1 MMTSTPPARERITI
15 AILALGGE
23 GGGVLAD
30 WIRQVA
36 NEHGYVVQG
45 TSIAGVAQRTGST
58 VYYIEMVK
66 RAAEGANRTQ
76 PILAMMPAPGDV
88 DIVIASELMEA
99 GRAILRGFVTADRT
113 TLIGSTHRVY
123 AISEKAALGD
133 GTAAGQRI
141 LDAAERRAARFIG
154 FDMAEAAAEAGSVIS
169 SVMFGALAGS
179 EALPFPREAFE
190 AAIRHGGKALETNLR
205 GFGLGFQRVRD
216 GDAERLPPRDQTE
229 PSTEAGRALKAS
241 IDASLPQSARP
252 LAIEGVKR
260 LMDYQGRS
268 YAELY
273 LSRLARLHAAD
284 DGAADWQLTRNA
296 ARHIALW
303 MSYEDTIRVA
313 DLKVR
318 AARSARVAREVRLAP
333 GQVMVVTEYM
343 HPRLQEICDI
353 LPVRLGRL
361 LRDSA
366 AVRRL
371 AEPLFRSGRL
381 VETTSLR
388 WFLALRFIAGLRS
401 IRPWTLRYHE
411 EQQRIDGWLAL
422 AARFAESD
430 PRAAAELIACQQLI
444 KGYSDTYER
453 GLARFEAILS
463 EARHLVGQPNAAV
476 RLRTLREAALADEQ
490 GETLACAI
498 STNAAT
504 SGSAR

>member
-1 MMTSTPPARERITI
+1 MTTSTPPARERITI

-30 WIRQVA
+30 WINQVA

-66 RAAEGANRTQ
+66 RAAAGANRAE

-133 GTAAGQRI
+133 GTAAAQRI
-141 LDAAERRAARFIG
+141 LDAAERRSARFIG
-154 FDMAEAAAEAGSVIS
+154 FDMAAAAAEAGSVVS

-179 EALPFPREAFE
+179 GVLPFPREAFE
-190 AAIRHGGKALETNLR
+190 DAIRHGGKALETNLN
-205 GFGLGFQRVRD
+205 GFGLGFQRARD
-216 GDAERLPPRDQTE
+216 GDAERPAPRDQSE
-229 PSTEAGRALKAS
+229 PTTEAGRALRAI
-241 IDASLPQSARP
+241 IDASLPHSARP

-260 LMDYQGRS
+260 LMDYQNRS

-273 LSRLARLHAAD
+273 LSRLAAVRALD
-284 DGAADWQLTRNA
+284 DGGNDWQLTRNA

-318 AARSARVAREVRLAP
+318 AARSARVSNEVRLVP
-333 GQVMVVTEYM
+333 GQVMAVTEYM

-353 LPVRLGRL
+353 LPRPLGRF

-371 AEPLFRSGRL
+371 TEPLFRAGRL

-388 WFLALRFIAGLRS
+388 WFLALRVIAGLRS
-401 IRPWTLRYHE
+401 IRPRTLRYHE
-411 EQQRIDGWLAL
+411 EQLRIDGWLTL

-430 PRAAAELIACQQLI
+430 SEAAAELIAGQQLI

-453 GLARFEAILS
+453 GLARFEAVMS
-463 EARHLVGQPNAAV
+463 EARNLVGQRNAAA
-476 RLRTLREAALADEQ
+476 RLRTLREAALADEN
-490 GETLACAI
+490 GDALACAV
-498 STNAAT
+498 
-504 SGSAR
+504 SARSAGQA

>member
-1 MMTSTPPARERITI
+1 MTTSTPPARERITI

-36 NEHGYVVQG
+36 NQHGYVVQG

-66 RAAEGANRTQ
+66 RAAEGANR
-76 PILAMMPAPGDV
+76 PEPVLAMMPAPGDV

-99 GRAILRGFVTADRT
+99 GRAILRGFVTGDRT

-123 AISEKAALGD
+123 AISEKSALGD
-133 GTAAGQRI
+133 GTASSQRI
-141 LDAAERRAARFIG
+141 LDAAKRRAARFIG
-154 FDMAEAAAEAGSVIS
+154 FDMAGAAAEAGSVIS

-179 EALPFPREAFE
+179 ETLPFPREAFE
-190 AAIRHGGKALETNLR
+190 DAIRHGGKALEANLK
-205 GFGLGFQRVRD
+205 GFGLGFQRARA
-216 GDAERLPPRDQTE
+216 GEAEPPQILDPSE
-229 PSTEAGRALKAS
+229 PTTAAGRALKAA
-241 IDASLPQSARP
+241 IDASLPPVARP

-260 LMDYQGRS
+260 LMDYQGSR

-273 LSRLARLHAAD
+273 LSRLGAIHALD
-284 DGAADWQLTRNA
+284 DGDTDWQLTRHA

-318 AARSARVAREVRLAP
+318 AVRSARVAAEVRLAP
-333 GQVMVVTEYM
+333 GQVMAVTEYM

-353 LPVRLGRL
+353 LPVRLGRWI
-361 LRDSA
+361 RDSA
-366 AVRRL
+366 AIQRL
-371 AEPLFRSGRL
+371 VEPLFRAGRL

-388 WFLALRFIAGLRS
+388 WFLALRLIAGMRGLRP
-401 IRPWTLRYHE
+401 RTLRYSE

-422 AARFAESD
+422 AARFAERD
-430 PRAAAELIACQQLI
+430 PPAAAELIACQQLI

-453 GLARFEAILS
+453 GLARFEAVLS
-463 EARHLVGQPNAAV
+463 EASHLAGQPNAAT
-476 RLRTLREAALADEQ
+476 RLRALREAALADEQ
-490 GETLACAI
+490 GDTLACAI
-498 STNAAT
+498 SAK
-504 SGSAR
+504 SA